1 MTLLILYLTAIL
13 LPQAAAPDRFA
24 AHRALLER
32 TDASTAVR
40 ESITVEVVEAGESVT
55 SPPVSLH
62 VERDVDGRVR
72 MEIRDFIAFIDDQ
85 AISVV
90 DARNDEAYLAIPH
103 GGRPAALMRE
113 LFADIPSLWLQLAL
127 ETSGDRKLLESL
139 HPSLAGFVGNA
150 VPLETGDPRVVFESP
165 EALVTIDGV
174 LPGRLELEVRSG
186 DWVEPGGRIRW
197 EVASEPAQP
206 KGTMFAPEDR
216 IKVDHLAMLGPG
228 PGRGAVGTGSPA
240 PSLRS
245 SFLSSGEAFDL
256 SDELGRVVVLDFWAT
271 WCQPCRAAL
280 PRLQALSDR
289 LDELDLPVRVLTVNT
304 SERATDPDA
313 LRARVQAV
321 RTELALELPV
331 LLDLDGEV
339 AREWGVS
346 ALPTTIVVDQEGR
359 IASVHRGAGPD
370 FIERLEAEL
379 RQLLPPE

>member
-1 MTLLILYLTAIL
+1 M
-13 LPQAAAPDRFA
+13 RMV
-24 AHRALLER
+24 HRAGDKLPPIKLL
-32 TDASTAVR
+32 
-40 ESITVEVVEAGESVT
+40 
-55 SPPVSLH
+55 
-62 VERDVDGRVR
+62 DV
-72 MEIRDFIAFIDDQ
+72 Q
-85 AISVV
+85 SS
-90 DARNDEAYLAIPH
+90 
-103 GGRPAALMRE
+103 RE
-113 LFADIPSLWLQLAL
+113 LS
-127 ETSGDRKLLESL
+127 
-139 HPSLAGFVGNA
+139 
-150 VPLETGDPRVVFESP
+150 
-165 EALVTIDGV
+165 
-174 LPGRLELEVRSG
+174 
-186 DWVEPGGRIRW
+186 
-197 EVASEPAQP
+197 
-206 KGTMFAPEDR
+206 
-216 IKVDHLAMLGPG
+216 
-228 PGRGAVGTGSPA
+228 
-240 PSLRS
+240 
-245 SFLSSGEAFDL
+245 L
-256 SDELGRVVVLDFWAT
+256 SDEVFANKVMVIDFWAT